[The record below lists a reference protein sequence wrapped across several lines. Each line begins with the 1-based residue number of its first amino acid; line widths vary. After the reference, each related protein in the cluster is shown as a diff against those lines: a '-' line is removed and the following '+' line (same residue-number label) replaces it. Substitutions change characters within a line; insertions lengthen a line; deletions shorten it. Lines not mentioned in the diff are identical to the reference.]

1 MLMEANGA
9 SSETWS
15 RQRLD
20 LHVRASSKS
29 LHEVR
34 GSLAS
39 LTIPPELLDDAR
51 VLLSELVGNSIRH
64 SGLQADEYVHIT
76 AEWSGARLRIAV
88 HDRPRSAAPPPVAG
102 SIRPRPGAES
112 GWGLFIVDRLAS
124 RWGTDGTGYWFE
136 LDGDRTIGP

>member
-1 MLMEANGA
+1 MEANGVSPEA
-9 SSETWS
+9 WS

-39 LTIPPELLDDAR
+39 LAIPPELLDDAR

-76 AEWSGARLRIAV
+76 AEWSEARLRIAV

-136 LDGDRTIGP
+136 LDGDRTAGP